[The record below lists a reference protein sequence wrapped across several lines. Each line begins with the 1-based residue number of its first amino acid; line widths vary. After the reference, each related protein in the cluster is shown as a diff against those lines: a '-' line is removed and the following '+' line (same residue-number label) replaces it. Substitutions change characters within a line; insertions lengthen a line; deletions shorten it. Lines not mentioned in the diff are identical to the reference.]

1 MVLLVV
7 PVDNLSPERWKELA
21 RNVDED
27 APINLQLAW
36 KLSDGIYVDCRLPQ

>member
-1 MVLLVV
+1 MGARTSTWL
-7 PVDNLSPERWKELA
+7 ERWKELA

-36 KLSDGIYVDCRLPQ
+36 KLSDGIYVDCCLPQ